1 MSVTLS
7 KNESSQS
14 DAGDQI
20 KTFTARWTFGEDVAE
35 NFDAHV
41 RKSVPLYESGHDLT
55 VKLSEFF
62 VKNNSTVYELGSST
76 GTLIRKIADRHKDL
90 NETRFIGL
98 EVEQSMVSFSKRIHS
113 NVPNMFFQQAQ
124 AEEYEYEKCDFL
136 TSYYTMQF
144 IQPKFRQI
152 LFDKIQCD

>member
-98 EVEQSMVSFSKRIHS
+98 EVEQSMVSFSKR
-113 NVPNMFFQQAQ
+113 NPFQRA
-124 AEEYEYEKCDFL
+124 
-136 TSYYTMQF
+136 
-144 IQPKFRQI
+144 
-152 LFDKIQCD
+152 